1 MLNSEVNYTYPYIIE
16 DKSKEPK
23 LILSN
28 NRILKT
34 NNGYYFHIVD
44 SNGNEVSR
52 ADVNIYE
59 LEKFLR
65 LNNLYGSELHSMLI
79 YMNAVIAGSAEK
91 EFHNLL
97 RVDPSMVD
105 SFVRITINNRT
116 GRDFYITYGYLKSRL
131 FFIPRENK
139 NDANIITLS
148 KSLELSIY
156 NNLSLSIR
164 FKVEDGTYVLGVV
177 SPLLCK
183 DDESKLKSHYGV
195 EYGYSYTKAYRNVLL
210 NKDIRYQLLLFLI
223 SCSGL
228 YLHNNI
234 FKHYAKR
241 IDIDSMTEVDKDMT
255 LHDIYKYFEFVYDL
269 FNKTK

>member
-1 MLNSEVNYTYPYIIE
+1 MLNSKMNNIYPCILE
-16 DKSKEPK
+16 DKPKEPK
-23 LILSN
+23 LVLNN
-28 NRILKT
+28 NRTLKT

-79 YMNAVIAGSAEK
+79 YMNAIIAGSAEK
-91 EFHNLL
+91 DFHTLL
-97 RVDPSMVD
+97 RVCPSMVD
-105 SFVRITINNRT
+105 DFVRLTVNNRT

-131 FFIPRENK
+131 FFIPNESKNNSNIVTLNK
-139 NDANIITLS
+139 T
-148 KSLELSIY
+148 LELSIY
-156 NNLSLSIR
+156 DNLSLSIR
-164 FKVEDGTYVLGVV
+164 FKVEDGTYVLGIV

-195 EYGYSYTKAYRNVLL
+195 EYGYSYIKAYRKVLL
-210 NKDIRYQLLLFLI
+210 YKDIRYQLLLFLI

-228 YLHNNI
+228 YLCNNT
-234 FKHYAKR
+234 FNHYAKR
-241 IDIDSMTEVDKDMT
+241 IDVSNISEMNKDVT
-255 LHDIYKYFEFVYDL
+255 LDDIYKYFELVYDL
-269 FNKTK
+269 FDKTE